1 MAAEKKLILIVDDNE
16 KNRKYLKVVL
26 QKTGYGV
33 LEAEDGEEGVRLAR
47 ENLPALILMDIRM
60 PQMDG
65 IEATRI
71 LKSDSA
77 TSKIPVVITTS
88 SAMPGH
94 RKKIESETRCDDYI
108 TKPVE
113 INTLLSAVKKYAGE

>member
-16 KNRKYLKVVL
+16 KNRKYLRVVL

-33 LEAEDGEEGVRLAR
+33 LEAEDGEQGVRLAR
-47 ENLPALILMDIRM
+47 ENLPAVILMDVRM
-60 PQMDG
+60 PRMDG

-88 SAMPGH
+88 SAMKGN
-94 RKKIESETRCDDYI
+94 REKIVSETGCDDYI

-113 INTLLSAVKKYAGE
+113 INTLLSAVKRYAGE

>member
-16 KNRKYLKVVL
+16 KNRKYLRVVL

-47 ENLPALILMDIRM
+47 ENLPAVILMDVRM

-88 SAMPGH
+88 SAMKGN
-94 RKKIESETRCDDYI
+94 REKIVSETGCDDYI

-113 INTLLSAVKKYAGE
+113 INTLLSAVKRYAGE

>member
-16 KNRKYLKVVL
+16 KNRKYLRVVL

-47 ENLPALILMDIRM
+47 ENLPAVILMDVRM
-60 PQMDG
+60 PRMDG

-88 SAMPGH
+88 SAMKGN
-94 RKKIESETRCDDYI
+94 REKIVSETGCDDYI

-113 INTLLSAVKKYAGE
+113 INTLLSAVKRYAGE